1 MKLEGQY
8 FRNAYIIKGDMH
20 MQIHMHEDGMK
31 LKKLLIVIIVII
43 QFTQGV
49 SFFTPIQT
57 CKADTPPTLYVGS
70 QETFTRIQDA
80 LDNAADGYRI
90 FVYNGTYNEN
100 LIINN
105 RIDLFGEDRS
115 NTIIKGNR
123 TTVITV
129 NADNVN
135 ISHFT
140 IKNYN
145 PLEASSIILI
155 NGLNSIITDNI
166 ISNGYHGIHLYN
178 TDNHLIYDNRIT
190 NNSGDGIQIYQSYNN
205 INISLNSISRNK
217 NGVYLYESDGIHIYR
232 NEIQNNNQ
240 SGIFLNST
248 CQNNVIRKNNAS
260 QNGVHGIYLNDYSD
274 YQTIVDNQIYYNKN
288 SGLVLENCSM
298 NFNINGN
305 TVIGNI
311 NYGMMIIGSTNNI
324 SYNLVS
330 YNRKDGMYLS
340 ADDHNMIY
348 KNTITHNTFAGI
360 RMYNSTD
367 NYIRNNVIGYNK
379 ECGVYLD
386 FFTINNL
393 IYNNY
398 FHDNTKNAIDKS
410 INRNRWNITKTTGL
424 NIIEGTALCGNYWD
438 DFDESSEG
446 AIDDNSDGVA
456 DEPYTIYALN
466 TDKGPILDTIKPR
479 IGPPAASPVSQT
491 LGRNTNLTVLITD
504 NTKIKEVYLNIIG
517 PNGLRFNTSI
527 TQNKTGDTYY
537 CNKIISPT
545 GNYSFYI
552 AARDPRNW
560 NYSANQTFSIR
571 PGEKPTIKDNSPLT
585 AKPSKKFTFNATV
598 TSKNAVA
605 SDFQVFVIWSHGNI
619 RNNSTMVI
627 SRGNFFVA
635 TVTLAH
641 SIENL
646 TYHFYATD
654 KWGSSVVTEN
664 KKIKV
669 IDTDPPVIRVKRH
682 GPSAEDFPNSYT
694 FEAMITDDS
703 IVSAVTIEYWYNS
716 SNKMKA
722 NMDSI
727 GTNLY
732 RKVIIFDDSI
742 PELFCIINAS
752 DIAGNKNDTR
762 NPIAC
767 QDGPYNGFIL
777 QDITFNGSG
786 SYDLDGTII
795 NYSWD
800 FGDGTTANDSIAT
813 HAYYSSGIYTV
824 TLSVT
829 DDQGRKGTNQTRV
842 TIIPFSQHMIPLD
855 QLELINTRYNLGLSE
870 PFYCYDSDGNGVVDR
885 FVDPSQI
892 LTTVHDK
899 PVNFNGNTLF
909 LISIGDDSVPEF
921 FWETTTDLIF
931 PITHTIGIIQ
941 NKIVDDTNEQAKLFV
956 TVDKGQWIY
965 IEIDDQYPDS
975 PVTITTKGRVISAD
989 NFWRKNQKVY
999 VFDDPD
1005 TTYEFLFFDI
1015 FPPLTVVFSPADGGV
1030 INGDY
1035 PTVRITYNE
1044 PVTIISA
1051 AFNQNNVDTELIRL
1065 DDKNY
1070 LYTPPGYLENGTYS
1084 FDIQA
1089 QALQGKGY
1097 LISSVFYFY
1106 FSYEAAPQ
1114 KSFFE
1119 NNWFLIMIG
1128 ILVGATGGLLVFFR
1142 MKNVT
1147 IDGFIYLRNRKIIP
1161 FFKSVIVGPVSIQ
1174 IPQEQ
1179 FSKAEF
1185 YVDGQLK
1192 DEVTSFPVHWQ
1203 WNEKAFLK
1211 HTIETKI
1218 YDQEGNS
1225 TSSGELEFY
1234 IFNLSKGKQY

>member
-1 MKLEGQY
+1 
-8 FRNAYIIKGDMH
+8 
-20 MQIHMHEDGMK
+20 MQLHMHEDGMK
-31 LKKLLIVIIVII
+31 LKKFLIVIITIF
-43 QFTQGV
+43 QFTQFIG
-49 SFFTPIQT
+49 FFSLIQIS
-57 CKADTPPTLYVGS
+57 KADTPPTLYVGS
-70 QETFTRIQDA
+70 QETYTRIQDA
-80 LDNAADGYRI
+80 LDDAADGYRI

-105 RIDLFGEDRS
+105 RIDLFGEERS
-115 NTIIKGNR
+115 NTIIRGNR
-123 TTVITV
+123 TSVIIV

-140 IKNYN
+140 IKNNN
-145 PLEASSIILI
+145 PLEASSLI
-155 NGLNSIITDNI
+155 HVNGLNSIITDNI
-166 ISNGYHGIHLYN
+166 ISNGYYGIHLYN
-178 TDNHLIYDNRIT
+178 TDNHLIYDNVIT
-190 NNSGDGIQIYQSYNN
+190 NNSGDGIRLYQSYNN
-205 INISLNSISRNK
+205 VNISFNSVSRNK
-217 NGVYLYESDGIHIYR
+217 NGIYLYESDGIQIYS
-232 NEIQNNNQ
+232 NELQYNNQ

-248 CQNNVIRKNNAS
+248 CQDNTIRKNNAS
-260 QNGVHGIYLNDYSD
+260 QNGVHGIYLNDYSN
-274 YQTIVDNQIYYNKN
+274 YQTIVDNQIFYNKN

-298 NFNINGN
+298 NFNIDGN

-324 SYNLVS
+324 SNNLVS
-330 YNRKDGMYLS
+330 YNKKDGMYFS

-348 KNTITHNTFAGI
+348 KNTITYNTLAGI
-360 RMYNSTD
+360 RMYNSTY
-367 NYIRNNVIGYNK
+367 NYIRNNRIGFNQ

-386 FFTINNL
+386 FFTIHNL

-410 INRNRWNITKTTGL
+410 INRNRWNITRTTGT
-424 NIIEGTALCGNYWD
+424 NIIEGATLYGNYWD

-446 AIDDNSDGVA
+446 AIDDDSDGVA
-456 DEPYTIYALN
+456 DVPYTIYALN
-466 TDKGPILDTIKPR
+466 TDKGPILDMIKPW
-479 IGPPAASPVSQT
+479 IQLPVAAPVSQT

-504 NTKIKEVYLNIIG
+504 NTIVKEVYLNVTG
-517 PNGLRFNTSI
+517 PNGQRFNTSI

-537 CNKIISPT
+537 CNKIFPST
-545 GNYSFYI
+545 GNYTFFI

-560 NYSANQTFSIR
+560 NSSANQTFSIR
-571 PGEKPTIKDNSPLT
+571 PAEKPTVKDNSPLT

-605 SDFQVFVIWSHGNI
+605 SDLQVFVVWSHGTI
-619 RNNSTMVI
+619 SNNSTMVI
-627 SRGNFFVA
+627 SRGNYFVA

-654 KWGSSVVTEN
+654 KWGSSVVTQD

-669 IDTDPPVIRVKRH
+669 IDTEPPVIHVNRY
-682 GPSAEDFPNSYT
+682 GPSVQDFPNSYT
-694 FEAMITDDS
+694 FEATITDDS
-703 IVSAVTIEYWYNS
+703 IISTVTIEYWYNN
-716 SNKMKA
+716 SNKMKT

-727 GTNLY
+727 TNNRY
-732 RKVIIFDDSI
+732 KKVIIFDNDT
-742 PELFCIINAS
+742 PGLFCIINAS

-767 QDGPYNGFIL
+767 HNGPYNGFIL
-777 QDITFNGSG
+777 QEVLFNGSK
-786 SYDLDGTII
+786 SFDLDGTITT
-795 NYSWD
+795 YSWD
-800 FGDGTTANDSIAT
+800 FGDGTTANNSLAT
-813 HAYYSSGIYTV
+813 HVYYSTGTYTV
-824 TLSVT
+824 TLTVT

-842 TIIPFSQHMIPLD
+842 TVIPFSQHMIPLD
-855 QLELINTRYNLGLSE
+855 QLALINTRYNLNLSE
-870 PFYCYDSDGNGVVDR
+870 PFFCYDSDGNGVVDK
-885 FVDPSQI
+885 FVDPAQI
-892 LTTVHDK
+892 LTSIHDK

-909 LISIGDDSVPEF
+909 LISIGEDAVPEF

-931 PITHTIGIIQ
+931 PVTHTIGMIQ
-941 NKIVDDTNEQAKLFV
+941 NKIVDDLNEQAKLSV

-965 IEIDDQYPDS
+965 IEIDDPYPHA
-975 PVTITTKGRVISAD
+975 PITITTKGRIISAD
-989 NFWRKNQKVY
+989 NYWRKNQKIY
-999 VFDDPD
+999 VFDDPE
-1005 TTYEFLFFDI
+1005 TIYEFLFSNI
-1015 FPPLTVVFSPADGGV
+1015 FPPLSVVFSPADGGV
-1030 INGDY
+1030 IDGDY
-1035 PTVRITYNE
+1035 PTIKITYNE

-1051 AFNQNNVDTELIRL
+1051 IFNQNNIDDELIRL
-1065 DDKNY
+1065 DDKSY
-1070 LYTPPGYLENGTYS
+1070 LYTPPGYLENGTYD
-1084 FDIQA
+1084 FEIQA

-1097 LISSVFYFY
+1097 LVSSVVYFY
-1106 FSYEAAPQ
+1106 FSYEPAPQ
-1114 KSFFE
+1114 KSFLE
-1119 NNWFLIMIG
+1119 NNWFLILTG
-1128 ILVGATGGLLVFFR
+1128 ILVGMIGGMLIFFR
-1142 MKNVT
+1142 MKGVT

-1192 DEVTSFPVHWQ
+1192 DEVTSFPVRWQ

-1211 HTIETKI
+1211 HTLETKI

-1234 IFNLSKGKQY
+1234 IFNPLKGK